1 MSGRRLPRLRGD
13 RAGFT
18 KEGTSLVKLQR
29 YAAFAGAGLVAALA
43 LSACGSDN
51 NSPTTT
57 NSSTGGASA
66 SSTSNASGISCG
78 SGTLTLAGS
87 SAQKNAIDQFTK
99 AYQSACSGAT
109 INYNPSGSGAGVT
122 SFEQKQVDFAGSDF
136 PLSGADVQ
144 KANARCTGGE
154 AVDLPMVPGAI
165 AVLYN
170 VSGPTAPLNLSAS
183 TLAKIFNGKITTWS
197 DAAIAKDNPGV
208 SLPSTKI
215 TAFHRSDKS
224 GTSFNFSNYLNQT
237 DAADFPGKAN
247 KQWPGTGGQGENGSS
262 GVAQAVKSTAGGIG
276 YAELSYATSNNLP
289 AAKVGNAQGQF
300 VEATTANASAF
311 IAKAKVKQT
320 GNDIQLA
327 FDYTF
332 SDPNAY
338 PAVLITYEIACDKGN
353 DSGQLPLIKGFLGY
367 MASTTAQ
374 GTLPSAGYVSLPTNI
389 QSLVST
395 AVNSIS

>member
-1 MSGRRLPRLRGD
+1 MSGWSLPRRRGGS
-13 RAGFT
+13 RRVT

-29 YAAFAGAGLVAALA
+29 YAAFAGTGLVAALA
-43 LSACGSDN
+43 LAACGSDN
-51 NSPTTT
+51 NTPAASG
-57 NSSTGGASA
+57 STSAGTGASA
-66 SSTSNASGISCG
+66 SSSSSISCG

-87 SAQKNAIDQFTK
+87 SAQKNAMDK
-99 AYQSACSGAT
+99 LSKDYQTSCSGAT

-136 PLSGADVQ
+136 PLSGTDVAKAD
-144 KANARCTGGE
+144 ARCTGGQ

-170 VSGPTAPLNLSAS
+170 VSGVTSPLNLSAAN
-183 TLAKIFNGKITTWS
+183 LAKIFNGKITTWN
-197 DAAIAKDNPGV
+197 DPAITKDNPGV
-208 SLPSTKI
+208 TLPSTKI

-224 GTSFNFSNYLNQT
+224 GTSFNFSNYLNKT
-237 DAADFPGKAN
+237 DAADFPAKAN
-247 KQWPGTGGQGENGSS
+247 KQWPGSGGQGENGSS

-276 YAELSYATSNNLP
+276 YAELSYATSSSLP

-300 VEATTANASAF
+300 VEPTTANASAF
-311 IAKAKVKQT
+311 IAKAKVNQK

-332 SDPNAY
+332 ADPNAY
-338 PAVLITYEIACDKGN
+338 PAVLVTYEIACDKGN
-353 DSGQLPLIKGFLGY
+353 DSGQLPLIKGFLSY

-374 GTLPSAGYVSLPTNI
+374 GELPTAGYVSLPTNI
-389 QSLVST
+389 QTLVST
-395 AVNSIS
+395 AVSAIG